1 MYVPAP
7 RTADRLARFL
17 VDCLMEWNVDTKTLL
32 LGTTLWSWRAASQLW
47 ISFVGV
53 MMNQST

>member
-1 MYVPAP
+1 MK
-7 RTADRLARFL
+7 
-17 VDCLMEWNVDTKTLL
+17 EILL

-47 ISFVGV
+47 ISLLGV